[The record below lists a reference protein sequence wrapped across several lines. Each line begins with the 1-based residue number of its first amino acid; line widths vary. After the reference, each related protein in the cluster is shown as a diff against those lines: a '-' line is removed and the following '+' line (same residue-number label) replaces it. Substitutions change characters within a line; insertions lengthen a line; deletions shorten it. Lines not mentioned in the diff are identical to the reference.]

1 MAVQDVAQP
10 EELDL
15 TGYHLHDLSEVSI
28 PPDLKVGSYN
38 TSLDP
43 AVHSLAPCN
52 MRSSAGA

>member
-28 PPDLKVGSYN
+28 PPDLKVGSY
-38 TSLDP
+38 TTMPDP
-43 AVHSLAPCN
+43 AVHSLALRN
-52 MRSSAGA
+52 LRSSAGA